1 MSLVA
6 SGGPTP
12 RVGGHG
18 HHGHS
23 FSHTMEENPRVAK
36 ARSPGEGWA
45 RHPPKGQGPRKEP
58 TSTTPRLCMATT
70 CPLAA
75 GGDFG
80 DTSRLGDTPS
90 RPRFHPSK
98 TFLTGGK
105 RSACPCW
112 DFLSRRAESKT
123 GGIKTKKKKEL
134 NQPRKP
140 SAGGTWP
147 WRRRCARSRTHLEQV
162 TAHGNPRGAQTSA
175 RRYGIA
181 ACGVGRGKG
190 PGDVG
195 WRHGSSGG
203 LGSPRGGSY
212 GGD

>member
-1 MSLVA
+1 MV

-12 RVGGHG
+12 RVGGQD
-18 HHGHS
+18 HS
-23 FSHTMEENPRVAK
+23 FSHTMEENPRLAK

-70 CPLAA
+70 CPSAA
-75 GGDFG
+75 GGALEDMTRLW
-80 DTSRLGDTPS
+80 DTSS

-105 RSACPCW
+105 RSACLCW
-112 DFLSRRAESKT
+112 NFLSRRAESKT
-123 GGIKTKKKKEL
+123 GGIRTKKKKIEL

-140 SAGGTWP
+140 RAGGTWP
-147 WRRRCARSRTHLEQV
+147 RRRRCARSRTHLEQV

-181 ACGVGRGKG
+181 ACRVGRGKG

-195 WRHGSSGG
+195 
-203 LGSPRGGSY
+203 
-212 GGD
+212 